1 MEDKHSQPHAIMVP
15 MPLQGHLLPHTHLAM
30 KLASHGFTITF
41 VNTQHIHHQITKS
54 QPNDT
59 EDQDD
64 IFATARKSGLDI
76 RYKTNHN
83 QAVEGLLHVFP
94 AHVDELVGNL
104 VQSDPSVTC
113 LIADT
118 FHPWS
123 ANIANKYNLVNISF
137 WTEPALVIS
146 IYYHLDL
153 LREHG
158 HYGSHDNREDTINY
172 IPGVQAIE
180 PKDLMSHLQEADI
193 STPMH

>member
-15 MPLQGHLLPHTHLAM
+15 MPLQGHLFPHIHLAT
-30 KLASHGFTITF
+30 KLASHGFTITS
-41 VNTQHIHHQITKS
+41 VNTQHINHQITKS

-76 RYKTNHN
+76 SYKT
-83 QAVEGLLHVFP
+83 VS
-94 AHVDELVGNL
+94 D

-118 FHPWS
+118 FHLWS
-123 ANIANKYNLVNISF
+123 ATIANKYNLVNISF
-137 WTEPALVIS
+137 WTEPALVLS